1 MPPPESRPLLLPQ
14 NRKLRHLRGIYIR
27 NLSFVRP
34 RGQTIDDTA
43 LNKSSSKLDAL
54 RDAPQLHHALSSDS
68 LRPKPPRRRSTA
80 LAHATPVTRQRML
93 QFTIDGRAAD
103 AFFSLHCDGEDE
115 PVYISE
121 TKEHATNF
129 NFQFF
134 DLSHHGPSVTRSPV
148 VTIKI
153 WANRTSWTLLLQDTI
168 DLRSLHFIGT
178 LQSRNF
184 PPNGL
189 IFHLADGIYSLDV
202 LGKPTHA
209 KDLPPLHTSSY
220 NALMKLATL
229 DTSIQDAIATQ
240 EQLTAQ
246 INDILEKSPHNE
258 TPAAE
263 EKVKLAKKYVAHELR
278 SLKAAEKRR
287 DELRES
293 LKSRREAIAQGRALQ
308 DKLAKD
314 IVDATQHL
322 AASKAV
328 LAKTKEQIR
337 GQRRRICAD
346 LGNIYQITPCP
357 SGPPLSFQIAGLALP
372 NTTYDMATS
381 RGPDD
386 DLLSGA
392 LGHVA
397 ALTNALQY
405 YLSVPLPYPVT
416 PFGSRSSIRDDISL
430 LTDLNSAQAA
440 RQRDFPLYLPR
451 GGSTAAQYRF
461 DYGWF
466 ILNKDIEALCA
477 SQGLKVVDIRHTLPN
492 LKYLLYVCSA
502 GSDEVPERKRGG
514 VRGLWAGRLKGRIP
528 SSAVIASDGDT
539 SSVGGSRRGSTDSE
553 VLSRQR
559 DELRKAMTVRDGAE
573 SPIDHSH
580 NGTGNG
586 NGNGGFAGLP
596 FDEVKVSLRTKG
608 MRENAGK

>member
-14 NRKLRHLRGIYIR
+14 NRKLRHLRGIYLR

-34 RGQTIDDTA
+34 RGQTFDDTA
-43 LNKSSSKLDAL
+43 LNKTSSKLEGF
-54 RDAPQLHHALSSDS
+54 RDAPQLHHALSSDNF
-68 LRPKPPRRRSTA
+68 RPKAPRRRSTA
-80 LAHATPVTRQRML
+80 LAQATPVTRQRML
-93 QFTIDGRAAD
+93 QLTIDGKAAD
-103 AFFSLHCDGEDE
+103 VFFSLHCDGEDE

-121 TKEHATNF
+121 MKEHATNF

-134 DLSHHGPSVTRSPV
+134 DLNHHGPSVTRSPV

-153 WANRTSWTLLLQDTI
+153 WAHRTSWTLLLQDTV

-178 LQSRNF
+178 LQNRKF

-189 IFHLADGIYSLDV
+189 IFHLADGIYSLDF
-202 LGKPTHA
+202 LGKPSHP
-209 KDLPPLHTSSY
+209 KYVPPLHTSSY
-220 NALMKLATL
+220 NVLMKLSTL

-246 INDILEKSPHNE
+246 INNILEDTPHNE

-263 EKVKLAKKYVAHELR
+263 EKVKLANKYVAHELR
-278 SLKAAEKRR
+278 ALKAAERR
-287 DELRES
+287 REELRAS
-293 LKSRREAIAQGRALQ
+293 LQSRREAIAQGRALQ

-314 IVDATQHL
+314 ILDATEHL
-322 AASKAV
+322 EASKAV

-337 GQRRRICAD
+337 GQRRRICTD
-346 LGNIYQITPCP
+346 LSNIYQITPCS
-357 SGPPLSFQIAGLALP
+357 SGTPLSFQIAGLALP
-372 NTTYDMATS
+372 NTTYDTATS

-397 ALTNALQY
+397 ALTHALQY
-405 YLSVPLPYPVT
+405 YLSIPLPYPVT

-430 LTDLNSAQAA
+430 LTDLNSTQAA

-466 ILNKDIEALCA
+466 ILNKDIEVLCA

-502 GSDEVPERKRGG
+502 GSEEVPERKRGG
-514 VRGLWAGRLKGRIP
+514 VRGLWAGHIRGRMP
-528 SSAVIASDGDT
+528 SSVAMGGDVDT
-539 SSVGGSRRGSTDSE
+539 SSAGGSRRGSTDSE

-559 DELRKAMTVRDGAE
+559 DELRRAMTVREGAE
-573 SPIDHSH
+573 SPVNNSPHH
-580 NGTGNG
+580 
-586 NGNGGFAGLP
+586 NGNGGPAGLP
-596 FDEVKVSLRTKG
+596 FDEVNVSLRTKG

>member
-1 MPPPESRPLLLPQ
+1 MPPPEFRPLLIPQ
-14 NRKLRHLRGIYIR
+14 NRKLRHLRGIYLR
-27 NLSFVRP
+27 NLSFIRP
-34 RGQTIDDTA
+34 RGHTIDDTA
-43 LNKSSSKLDAL
+43 LNKTSSKLESL
-54 RDAPQLHHALSSDS
+54 RDTPQLQHALSSDN
-68 LRPKPPRRRSTA
+68 LRPKALRRRSTA
-80 LAHATPVTRQRML
+80 LAQATPITRQRML
-93 QFTIDGRAAD
+93 QLTIDGRAAD
-103 AFFSLHCDGEDE
+103 VFFSLHCEGEDE

-121 TKEHATNF
+121 MQEHATNF

-134 DLSHHGPSVTRSPV
+134 DLNHHGPSVTRSPV
-148 VTIKI
+148 MTIKI
-153 WANRTSWTLLLQDTI
+153 WAKRTAWTLLLQDTI
-168 DLRSLHFIGT
+168 DLRSLHFIGS
-178 LQSRNF
+178 LQNRKF

-202 LGKPTHA
+202 PAKPTHP
-209 KDLPPLHTSSY
+209 KELPPLHTSSY

-229 DTSIQDAIATQ
+229 DNSIQDAIATQ
-240 EQLTAQ
+240 EQLTSQ
-246 INDILEKSPHNE
+246 INDILDETAHNE

-263 EKVKLAKKYVAHELR
+263 EKVKLANKYVAQELR

-287 DELRES
+287 EELRES

-314 IVDATQHL
+314 IVDATEHL
-322 AASKAV
+322 SASKEV
-328 LAKTKEQIR
+328 LAKTKETIR

-357 SGPPLSFQIAGLALP
+357 TSAPLSFQIAGLPLP
-372 NTTYDMATS
+372 NTSYDSATS

-386 DLLSGA
+386 DLLSAA

-405 YLSVPLPYPVT
+405 YLSVPLPYPIT
-416 PFGSRSSIRDDISL
+416 PFGSRSHIRDDISL
-430 LTDLNSAQAA
+430 LTDLNSVQAA

-466 ILNKDIEALCA
+466 ILNKNIEALCA

-502 GSDEVPERKRGG
+502 GTEEVPERKRGG
-514 VRGLWAGRLKGRIP
+514 VRGLWAGRFKGRIP
-528 SSAVIASDGDT
+528 SSVAGVGDEDS

-559 DELRKAMTVRDGAE
+559 DELRKAMTVRDGAN
-573 SPIDHSH
+573 SPVDYNFTH
-580 NGTGNG
+580 
-586 NGNGGFAGLP
+586 GNGGSAGLP
-596 FDEVKVSLRTKG
+596 FDEFKVSLRTKG
-608 MRENAGK
+608 MRENAGN

>member
-14 NRKLRHLRGIYIR
+14 NRKLRHLRGIYLR

-34 RGQTIDDTA
+34 RGHTIDDTA
-43 LNKSSSKLDAL
+43 LNKSSSKLEAL
-54 RDAPQLHHALSSDS
+54 RDTPQLHHALSSDN
-68 LRPKPPRRRSTA
+68 LRPKAPRRRSTA
-80 LAHATPVTRQRML
+80 LAQATPVTRQRML

-103 AFFSLHCDGEDE
+103 VFFSLHCEDEDE

-121 TKEHATNF
+121 MKEHATNF

-134 DLSHHGPSVTRSPV
+134 DLNHHGPSVTRSPV

-153 WANRTSWTLLLQDTI
+153 WANRTSWILLLEETI

-178 LQSRNF
+178 LQNRKF

-202 LGKPTHA
+202 LGKPTHP
-209 KDLPPLHTSSY
+209 KYLPPLHTSSY

-229 DTSIQDAIATQ
+229 DNSIQDAIATQ

-246 INDILEKSPHNE
+246 INNILENSPYNE

-263 EKVKLAKKYVAHELR
+263 EKAKLASKYVAQELR

-287 DELRES
+287 EELRES

-314 IVDATQHL
+314 IVDATEHL
-322 AASKAV
+322 AASKEV

-337 GQRRRICAD
+337 GQRHH
-346 LGNIYQITPCP
+346 PMP
-357 SGPPLSFQIAGLALP
+357 SGTPLSFQIAGLALP
-372 NTTYDMATS
+372 NTTYDTATS

-430 LTDLNSAQAA
+430 LTDLNSMQAA

-466 ILNKDIEALCA
+466 ILNKNIEALCA

-502 GSDEVPERKRGG
+502 GSEEVPERKRGG
-514 VRGLWAGRLKGRIP
+514 VRGLWAGRLKGRIS
-528 SSAVIASDGDT
+528 SSAAIGGDGDT

-559 DELRKAMTVRDGAE
+559 DELRRAMTIRERPE
-573 SPIDHSH
+573 SPVDSNH
-580 NGTGNG
+580 
-586 NGNGGFAGLP
+586 NGNGGSAGLP